1 MSQILETRKLN
12 NGRTTLVSKRCP
24 SCSLVFWQQQ
34 HQHREQ
40 CVDCD
45 PPDDD
50 AALTVGRDSM
60 ARPASEKNYH
70 GGGYRD

>member
-1 MSQILETRKLN
+1 MSQ
-12 NGRTTLVSKRCP
+12 TTWANRAVKKRCTGCEMTFVQLP
-24 SCSLVFWQQQ
+24 S
-34 HQHREQ
+34 QHRTQ

-50 AALTVGRDSM
+50 NDLTVGRDAL

-70 GGGYRD
+70 GVGYRD

>member
-1 MSQILETRKLN
+1 MAQTMAPWSARAIK
-12 NGRTTLVSKRCP
+12 KRCTGCEMVFVQLP
-24 SCSLVFWQQQ
+24 S
-34 HQHREQ
+34 QHRTQ
-40 CVDCD
+40 CVECD

-50 AALTVGRDSM
+50 DGLTVGRDSL